1 MKKNIKKNKPFKLF
15 LILLLFFVLLLS
27 YNHFKVEVDEEILK
41 TESVILEKE
50 KTIKEYVDNANKDV
64 KDKKLVVV
72 YHKKVKDTNVKVY
85 TRYDLQIENADGS
98 KSKIFSVYRKE

>member
-1 MKKNIKKNKPFKLF
+1 MKNKPFKLF
-15 LILLLFFVLLLS
+15 LILLLFFVLLLA

-64 KDKKLVVV
+64 KNKKMVVV
-72 YHKKVKDTNVKVY
+72 YHKKVKDTNGEVY
-85 TRYDLQIENADGS
+85 TRYDLQIENEDGS

>member
-1 MKKNIKKNKPFKLF
+1 MKNKPFKLF
-15 LILLLFFVLLLS
+15 LILLLFFVLLLA

-72 YHKKVKDTNVKVY
+72 SHKKVKDTNGETY
-85 TRYDLQIENADGS
+85 TRYDLQIENTNGS

>member
-1 MKKNIKKNKPFKLF
+1 MKNKPFKLF
-15 LILLLFFVLLLS
+15 LILLLFFVLLLA

-64 KDKKLVVV
+64 KYKKLVVV
-72 YHKKVKDTNVKVY
+72 SHKKVKDTNGETY
-85 TRYDLQIENADGS
+85 TRYDLQIENANGS

>member
-1 MKKNIKKNKPFKLF
+1 MKNKPFKLF

-41 TESVILEKE
+41 KESVILEKE

-64 KDKKLVVV
+64 KDKKMVVV
-72 YHKKVKDTNVKVY
+72 SHKKVKDTNGKVY

>member
-1 MKKNIKKNKPFKLF
+1 MKNKPFKLF

-27 YNHFKVEVDEEILK
+27 YNHFEVDEEILK
-41 TESVILEKE
+41 KESVILEKE

-64 KDKKLVVV
+64 KDKKMVVV
-72 YHKKVKDTNVKVY
+72 SHKKVKDTNGKVY
-85 TRYDLQIENADGS
+85 TRYDLQIENEDGS

>member
-1 MKKNIKKNKPFKLF
+1 MKNKPFKLF

-64 KDKKLVVV
+64 KDKKMVVV
-72 YHKKVKDTNVKVY
+72 SHKKVKDTSGETY
-85 TRYDLQIENADGS
+85 TKYYLQIENASGT
-98 KSKIFSVYRKE
+98 KSKIFGVYKKE

>member
-1 MKKNIKKNKPFKLF
+1 MKNKPFKLF
-15 LILLLFFVLLLS
+15 LILLLFFGLLLA

-72 YHKKVKDTNVKVY
+72 SHKKVKDTNCKVY
-85 TRYDLQIENADGS
+85 TRYDLQIENARGT
-98 KSKIFSVYRKE
+98 KSKMFSVYRKE

>member
-1 MKKNIKKNKPFKLF
+1 MKNKPFKLL
-15 LILLLFFVLLLS
+15 LILFLFLVSILS
-27 YNHFKVEVDEEILK
+27 YNHFKVEVDEEISK

-72 YHKKVKDTNVKVY
+72 SHKKVKYTNGVLY
-85 TRYDLQIENADGS
+85 TRYNMQIENVDGI
-98 KSKIFSVYRKE
+98 KSKIFCIYKKE

>member
-1 MKKNIKKNKPFKLF
+1 MKNKPFKLF

-64 KDKKLVVV
+64 KYKKLVVV
-72 YHKKVKDTNVKVY
+72 YHKKVKDTNGKVY
-85 TRYDLQIENADGS
+85 TRYDLQIENADGT
-98 KSKIFSVYRKE
+98 KSKIFSVYKKE

>member
-1 MKKNIKKNKPFKLF
+1 MKNKPFKLF
-15 LILLLFFVLLLS
+15 LILLLFYVLLLS

-50 KTIKEYVDNANKDV
+50 YVDNANKDV

-72 YHKKVKDTNVKVY
+72 YHKKVKDTNGKVY
-85 TRYDLQIENADGS
+85 TRYDLQIENEDGS

>member
-1 MKKNIKKNKPFKLF
+1 MKNKPFKLL
-15 LILLLFFVLLLS
+15 LILFLFLASILA

-41 TESVILEKE
+41 AESVILEKE

-64 KDKKLVVV
+64 KDKKMVVV
-72 YHKKVKDTNVKVY
+72 AHKKVKDTNGKVY
-85 TRYDLQIENADGS
+85 TRYDLQIENEDGS

>member
-1 MKKNIKKNKPFKLF
+1 MKNKPFKLV
-15 LILLLFFVLLLS
+15 LILFLFLVSILL

-72 YHKKVKDTNVKVY
+72 SHKKVKDTNGKVY
-85 TRYDLQIENADGS
+85 TRYDLQIENADGL
-98 KSKIFSVYRKE
+98 KSKIFSVYKKE

>member
-1 MKKNIKKNKPFKLF
+1 MKNKPFKLF

-85 TRYDLQIENADGS
+85 TRYDLQIENDDGS

>member
-1 MKKNIKKNKPFKLF
+1 MKNKPFKLF
-15 LILLLFFVLLLS
+15 LILLLFFVLLLT

-72 YHKKVKDTNVKVY
+72 SHKKVKDTNRKVY
-85 TRYDLQIENADGS
+85 TRYDLQIENANGS
-98 KSKIFSVYRKE
+98 KSKIFSIYRKE

>member
-1 MKKNIKKNKPFKLF
+1 MKNKPFKLF
-15 LILLLFFVLLLS
+15 LILLLFFGLLLA

-72 YHKKVKDTNVKVY
+72 SHKKVKDINGKVY
-85 TRYDLQIENADGS
+85 TRYDLQIENASGT

>member
-1 MKKNIKKNKPFKLF
+1 MKNKPFKLF
-15 LILLLFFVLLLS
+15 LILLLFFGLLLA

-72 YHKKVKDTNVKVY
+72 YHKKVKDTNGETY
-85 TRYDLQIENADGS
+85 TRYDLQIENEDGS

>member
-1 MKKNIKKNKPFKLF
+1 MKNKPFKLF

>member
-1 MKKNIKKNKPFKLF
+1 MKNKPFKLL
-15 LILLLFFVLLLS
+15 LILFLFLVSILA
-27 YNHFKVEVDEEILK
+27 YNHFKIEVDEEISK

-72 YHKKVKDTNVKVY
+72 SHKKVKDTNGKVY
-85 TRYDLQIENADGS
+85 TRYDLQIENADGT
-98 KSKIFSVYRKE
+98 KSKIFSVYKKE

>member
-1 MKKNIKKNKPFKLF
+1 MKNKPFKLF
-15 LILLLFFVLLLS
+15 LILLLFFGLLLA

-41 TESVILEKE
+41 KESVILEKE

-72 YHKKVKDTNVKVY
+72 YHKKVKDTNGKVY
-85 TRYDLQIENADGS
+85 TRYDLQIENADGT

>member
-1 MKKNIKKNKPFKLF
+1 MKNKPFKLL
-15 LILLLFFVLLLS
+15 LILFLFLVSILL

-41 TESVILEKE
+41 KESVILEKE

-64 KDKKLVVV
+64 KDKKMVVV
-72 YHKKVKDTNVKVY
+72 SHKKVKDSNGEKY
-85 TRYDLQIENADGS
+85 TRYDLQIENEDGS

>member
-1 MKKNIKKNKPFKLF
+1 MKNKPFKLL
-15 LILLLFFVLLLS
+15 LILFLFLVSILI

-64 KDKKLVVV
+64 KDKKIVAVS
-72 YHKKVKDTNVKVY
+72 HKKVKDTNGKVY
-85 TRYDLQIENADGS
+85 TRYDLQIENTSGT
-98 KSKIFSVYRKE
+98 KSKIFSVYKKE